1 MGSLAV
7 GDTQKRGVAIERLMK
22 HMDGVLEYQN
32 VLNNLGGR
40 WEMLTLLGQMSGT
53 GIDMSKTREGFQTLS
68 SKLLSS
74 LAKETLK
81 KVASE
86 INLKAQ
92 VAVDIVIRNLFERTA
107 DIGFLATDDD
117 IRSFIK
123 EHNKIKFQISELS
136 TGGYADRISTYKTE
150 LESKRKAIISRFEEY
165 VLKYSVYYDIILC
178 DTDGNIL
185 AELDKTSKNK
195 KSSDP
200 LIKEA
205 LETTKEYVETLRYSD
220 LQPDKPVSLLYSYRV
235 TDPDTDAN
243 LGVLTLCFKF
253 EDEMERV
260 FGKLKE
266 GNDWLVLTLLDREG
280 IVIASSDSYQ
290 IPVGVTL
297 EKATNCDYKITKFAG
312 RNYIAKT
319 CATKGYQGFKGLG
332 WYGHAM
338 LPIEH
343 AFEKNEASLLD
354 GINEKVLNA
363 VMGNKA
369 LFSDE
374 LRDIPKQADM
384 IQREL
389 DRTVWNGNVK
399 QSSNKRYTNTS
410 FSKVLLWEISNTG
423 ARTKEIFESSIG
435 NLHETVVSSILED
448 VRFQAALAIDIMD
461 RNLYERAN
469 DCRWW
474 ALTSAFKE
482 ILSAKEQSAEDSK
495 KISDIL
501 GYVNS
506 LYTVYTT
513 LFVFDKNCKIIG
525 VSKESDKHLIGKTVS
540 DEYARAVLN
549 VKDSQKYL
557 VSPFSKTHLYDS
569 KETYIYMA
577 SIISDAG
584 MNEPVG
590 GIGIVFDSEPQ
601 FEAMLQD
608 SLPLDEKG
616 LPLSGCFGIFMDRNK
631 NIISCTDKEICE
643 KELLSIPDEFF
654 HLKNG
659 EGISGVT
666 ELGGRYYAVGAR
678 ASSGYREYKSE
689 TDSYKNDVI
698 AFMFSPLGEV
708 IDPKTQKEK
717 PIRHTRVEVSHRFDN
732 EDVTEIAS
740 FYIGDK
746 WLGIRSE
753 LVMEAVGAKGLTL
766 IPGSSKLLAGRINY
780 QNKTLDVLNLS
791 YELGLTPKEISENTQ
806 IVVTKIVGNSEEKDE
821 SVRYFGI
828 LVDELG
834 EIPEVRNNRIDRL
847 DTVFGSHELLGDE
860 IVKPESA
867 DTQAQMLVI
876 LDPKRLLEKLIRKS

>member
-117 IRSFIK
+117 IRLFIK
-123 EHNKIKFQISELS
+123 DHNKIKFQISELS

-297 EKATNCDYKITKFAG
+297 EKATNCD
-312 RNYIAKT
+312 
-319 CATKGYQGFKGLG
+319 
-332 WYGHAM
+332 
-338 LPIEH
+338 
-343 AFEKNEASLLD
+343 
-354 GINEKVLNA
+354 
-363 VMGNKA
+363 
-369 LFSDE
+369 
-374 LRDIPKQADM
+374 
-384 IQREL
+384 
-389 DRTVWNGNVK
+389 
-399 QSSNKRYTNTS
+399 
-410 FSKVLLWEISNTG
+410 
-423 ARTKEIFESSIG
+423 
-435 NLHETVVSSILED
+435 
-448 VRFQAALAIDIMD
+448 
-461 RNLYERAN
+461 
-469 DCRWW
+469 
-474 ALTSAFKE
+474 
-482 ILSAKEQSAEDSK
+482 LS
-495 KISDIL
+495 
-501 GYVNS
+501 
-506 LYTVYTT
+506 
-513 LFVFDKNCKIIG
+513 
-525 VSKESDKHLIGKTVS
+525 
-540 DEYARAVLN
+540 
-549 VKDSQKYL
+549 
-557 VSPFSKTHLYDS
+557 
-569 KETYIYMA
+569 
-577 SIISDAG
+577 
-584 MNEPVG
+584 
-590 GIGIVFDSEPQ
+590 
-601 FEAMLQD
+601 
-608 SLPLDEKG
+608 
-616 LPLSGCFGIFMDRNK
+616 
-631 NIISCTDKEICE
+631 
-643 KELLSIPDEFF
+643 
-654 HLKNG
+654 
-659 EGISGVT
+659 
-666 ELGGRYYAVGAR
+666 
-678 ASSGYREYKSE
+678 
-689 TDSYKNDVI
+689 
-698 AFMFSPLGEV
+698 
-708 IDPKTQKEK
+708 
-717 PIRHTRVEVSHRFDN
+717 
-732 EDVTEIAS
+732 
-740 FYIGDK
+740 
-746 WLGIRSE
+746 
-753 LVMEAVGAKGLTL
+753 
-766 IPGSSKLLAGRINY
+766 
-780 QNKTLDVLNLS
+780 
-791 YELGLTPKEISENTQ
+791 
-806 IVVTKIVGNSEEKDE
+806 
-821 SVRYFGI
+821 
-828 LVDELG
+828 
-834 EIPEVRNNRIDRL
+834 
-847 DTVFGSHELLGDE
+847 
-860 IVKPESA
+860 
-867 DTQAQMLVI
+867 
-876 LDPKRLLEKLIRKS
+876 